1 MGWYIVTWIC
11 ISIYPNLY
19 QLITWAITIFEPTYI
34 YMFMIVYY
42 FVLSF
47 GGECAFFVR
56 TAILPNV
63 RHVSWFCNVLQ
74 WFFCL
79 EKLKKSISNRR
90 HFPTK
95 GDLFFRPWLHCTFAT
110 HVFFWH
116 HRHCLVKEIR
126 LPRKWH
132 RFVPIWEKAYTFDSR
147 KISSRYTG
155 EIPLQYVFFL
165 HQVTTSQLEC
175 IPKVLSPNASQ
186 RKDWKSLE
194 NTGPFCANDWIIHT
208 HGPLGFFGGNC

>member
-1 MGWYIVTWIC
+1 MPFLFERRFCPTSGMFHDFAMFCSDFSVWKNSRRAFRIGDISRPKATCFSGLGC
-11 ISIYPNLY
+11 I
-19 QLITWAITIFEPTYI
+19 
-34 YMFMIVYY
+34 
-42 FVLSF
+42 VLSQ
-47 GGECAFFVR
+47 
-56 TAILPNV
+56 
-63 RHVSWFCNVLQ
+63 HM
-74 WFFCL
+74 
-79 EKLKKSISNRR
+79 
-90 HFPTK
+90 
-95 GDLFFRPWLHCTFAT
+95 
-110 HVFFWH
+110 FFWH